1 MSASPAP
8 IKPPSTTEALLE
20 PYGEAYQRRQA
31 EKFRGR
37 KHNRWKVRCDLAHR
51 LVDEHALPRLA
62 RARSGEPE
70 PGAVT
75 VLDVGCSI
83 GTFAIEMA
91 HRGFNAFGV
100 DLDETALTI
109 ARELADEEGVSPGFV
124 LGDAADFSQ
133 SHGEID
139 IAIAFDI
146 FEHLFDDQL
155 GAMLVALRRQLAPGG
170 SLVFHTFPSEL
181 DYLLFWGDERAA
193 AFLEPF
199 KDAEPAHFDRLVKTY
214 AAMRNAWEVLNTGQT
229 HSEKIAP
236 TSHPNP
242 LSAERLRARG

>member
-1 MSASPAP
+1 
-8 IKPPSTTEALLE
+8 
-20 PYGEAYQRRQA
+20 
-31 EKFRGR
+31 
-37 KHNRWKVRCDLAHR
+37 
-51 LVDEHALPRLA
+51 
-62 RARSGEPE
+62 
-70 PGAVT
+70 
-75 VLDVGCSI
+75 
-83 GTFAIEMA
+83 MA

-133 SHGEID
+133 SHGAID

-242 LSAERLRARG
+242 LSAERLRAILERAGYELELYETGQLYGLEPEIESRFEHQPITHRNIWGVAHPRA